1 MNAAAALLAATKRI
15 DRLDAEVLLAHMFGE
30 TREALLL
37 GPGRDVDEDAYMA
50 LVARRAAGEPV
61 AYITG
66 HREFWSMDLVVTPDV
81 LIPRPDSETL
91 IEAAKAVFATY
102 PPATILDL
110 GTGSGAL
117 LLAALSEWPR
127 ARGLG
132 VDRSEAA
139 LAVARGN
146 AQRLGLDRRAVFAA
160 GDWGAGVAGR
170 FDLILANPPY
180 VEDGAD
186 LATEV
191 RDWEPAS
198 ALFAGTD
205 GLDAY
210 RVLVPQLPALLTG
223 DGVAALEIGAS
234 QAAAVAGLAG
244 EAGLSALVRR
254 DLAGRDRCLL
264 LRSRG
269 AP

>member
-37 GPGRDVDEDAYMA
+37 GPSRDVDEAGYMA
-50 LVARRAAGEPV
+50 LVERRAAGEPV

-66 HREFWSMDLVVTPDV
+66 HREFWSMDLAVTPDV

-91 IEAAKAVFATY
+91 IEAAKAAFPNF

-139 LAVARGN
+139 LAVARAN
-146 AQRLGLDRRAVFAA
+146 ALRLGLERRAAFEA
-160 GDWGAGVAGR
+160 GDWGAAVAGR
-170 FDLILANPPY
+170 FDLILCNPPY
-180 VEDGAD
+180 VEDDAELAAD
-186 LATEV
+186 V

-198 ALFAGTD
+198 ALFAGPD

-210 RVLVPQLPALLTG
+210 RVLVPQLPALLSV
-223 DGVAALEIGAS
+223 DGVAIVEIGATP
-234 QAAAVAGLAG
+234 AAAAGAIAEDAGL
-244 EAGLSALVRR
+244 ESVVRR
-254 DLAGRDRCLL
+254 DLAGRDRCLV
-264 LRSRG
+264 LRIR
-269 AP
+269 AVP